1 MVRNVL
7 VVDTIND
14 VRTTNVQWVVKTK
27 TKIIILTLLT
37 TGGFQ
42 NSKNRVKRKNNKL
55 HISQITTS
63 ALP

>member
-7 VVDTIND
+7 VVDTVND

-55 HISQITTS
+55 QG
-63 ALP
+63 LFY

>member
-55 HISQITTS
+55 QG
-63 ALP
+63 LFY